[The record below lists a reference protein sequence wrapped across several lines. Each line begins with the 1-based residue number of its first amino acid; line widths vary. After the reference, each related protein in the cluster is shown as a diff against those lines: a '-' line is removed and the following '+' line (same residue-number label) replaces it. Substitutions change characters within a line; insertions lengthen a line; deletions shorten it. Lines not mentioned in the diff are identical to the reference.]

1 MPVPAGGRV
10 SRPRLAIIG
19 GGITGL
25 AAAYFLRPCTWDG
38 PSPEVVLLEGSDR
51 LGGKVRTEP
60 FDGIALD
67 AGPDGFLA
75 QKPWAASL
83 CAELGLDDELVPSAP
98 LSALLWLGGRLR
110 PLPAGLALGV
120 PARLGTV
127 ARSGILSPAGL
138 ARAAADLVIPARG
151 DAGDESLGA
160 LVRRRLGAEVL
171 DRLVDPLVGGVYA
184 GRADGLSAR
193 SVAPALVEAE
203 RRARSLL
210 LGLRGSAVTG
220 SAPRPAFQTLRGGLG
235 RLVAALAAALD
246 GVTVR
251 TRAPVLDIAAAPEG
265 RYRLAT
271 PDGTEEFD
279 AVLVALPAFAA
290 ATALRS
296 LCAPAASVL
305 QEITYASVAV
315 VALRYPRD
323 AVPTLPSASGFLVPP
338 REGRLVTACTWSSR
352 KWRHQAPP
360 DGSLI
365 VRCSVGRAGDTR
377 ALELDDRE
385 VVTRVDG
392 EIRQALG
399 LGAGPVASRVTR
411 WPQAIPQYAVGHA
424 ERLAQIARH
433 LLPFDG
439 LVLAGAAY
447 RGLGLP
453 DCVRQAQE
461 AAEAVRASLERPGI
475 VRAGRI
481 TSASLAQPALT

>member
-1 MPVPAGGRV
+1 M
-10 SRPRLAIIG
+10 SRPRLAIVG

-25 AAAYFLRPCTWDG
+25 AAAYFLRPSTWHG
-38 PSPEVVLLEGSDR
+38 APPEVVLLESSDR
-51 LGGKVRTEP
+51 LGGKVRTDP

-83 CAELGLDDELVPSAP
+83 CAELGLGDRLVPSAP
-98 LSALLWLGGRLR
+98 LPALLWLGERLR

-120 PARLGTV
+120 PARLGPV
-127 ARSGILSPAGL
+127 ARAGILSPAGL
-138 ARAAADLVIPARG
+138 ARAAADLVLPARD

-210 LGLRGSAVTG
+210 LGLRGSAVTA
-220 SAPRPAFQTLRGGLG
+220 SPPRSAFQTLRGGLG

-246 GVTVR
+246 GVSVR
-251 TRAPVLDIAAAPEG
+251 TGAPVLGIAATPAG
-265 RYRLAT
+265 RYLLAL
-271 PDGTEEFD
+271 PDGPEEFD

-290 ATALRS
+290 ATTLRP
-296 LCAPAASVL
+296 LCGPAASAL
-305 QEITYASVAV
+305 EEIPYASVAV
-315 VALRYPRD
+315 VALRYPPV
-323 AVPTLPSASGFLVPP
+323 AAPTLPPASGFLVPP
-338 REGRLVTACTWSSR
+338 REGRLMTACTWSSR
-352 KWRHQAPP
+352 KWPHLAPP

-365 VRCSVGRAGDTR
+365 VRCSVGRADDAS
-377 ALELDDRE
+377 ALDLDDGE
-385 VVTRVDG
+385 LVTRVDAELG
-392 EIRQALG
+392 QALR
-399 LGAGPVASRVTR
+399 LRAGPTASRVTR
-411 WPQAIPQYAVGHA
+411 WPRAIPQYAVGHG
-424 ERLAQIARH
+424 ERLARIVRH
-433 LLPFDG
+433 LAPFEG

-453 DCVRQAQE
+453 DCVRQARE
-461 AAEAVRASLERPGI
+461 AAEAVRASLARRSVAARGHA
-475 VRAGRI
+475 AGHHLR
-481 TSASLAQPALT
+481 T